1 MAITRLR
8 DGGHLTRI
16 RITGVPMD
24 LGASRRGVDMGPSA
38 LRVADL
44 ARKLEAL
51 GHTVEADDDVSTPLP
66 EVLLHR
72 PSELPGPVG
81 AFLPAI
87 TATCMELA
95 RVTADSIVAGAVPL
109 TIGGDHSIAAG
120 SIAGAAVALAQRG
133 QRLGVIWLDAHGDA
147 NTPETSVSGNVH
159 GMPLAHLLG
168 HGDAMFAG
176 ISAALGGPSPAI
188 LPSHVAVVGVRDLDE
203 PERRHL
209 RDWGVTTFT
218 MRAIDERGLRAVMQ
232 DALAIVGRDTG
243 GVHVSMDLDWLDP
256 VHAPGVGTPV
266 AGGATYRE
274 GHLAMEIVADSGR
287 LTSLDV
293 VEVNPVLDTQNRTAE
308 LAVGLVLS
316 AFGQQII

>member
-1 MAITRLR
+1 
-8 DGGHLTRI
+8 
-16 RITGVPMD
+16 MD

-51 GHTVEADDDVSTPLP
+51 GHVVEADDDVSAALP
-66 EVLLHR
+66 EVLLHQA
-72 PSELPGPVG
+72 SERPGPVG
-81 AFLPAI
+81 AFLPSI
-87 TATCMELA
+87 TATCIDLA
-95 RVTADSIVAGAVPL
+95 RVTADAIVAGAVPV

-120 SIAGAAVALAQRG
+120 SVAGAAAALARRG

-147 NTPETSVSGNVH
+147 NTPESSESGNIH

-168 HGDAMFAG
+168 HGDPTFSG
-176 ISAALGGPSPAI
+176 ISAALGGPTPAV
-188 LPSHVAVVGVRDLDE
+188 LAEHVALVGVRDLDE

-209 RDWGVTTFT
+209 RDWGVATFT
-218 MRAIDERGLRAVMQ
+218 MRAIDERGLRSVMQ
-232 DALAIVGRDTG
+232 EALVIAGQGTG

-293 VEVNPVLDTQNRTAE
+293 VEVNPVLDAQNRTAE

>member
-1 MAITRLR
+1 
-8 DGGHLTRI
+8 
-16 RITGVPMD
+16 MD

-44 ARKLEAL
+44 ARRLEAL
-51 GHTVEADDDVSTPLP
+51 GHVVEGDDDVAVPLP
-66 EVLLHR
+66 EVLLHQASAR
-72 PSELPGPVG
+72 PGPVG
-81 AFLPAI
+81 AFLPSI
-87 TATCMELA
+87 TATCLELA
-95 RVTADSIVAGAVPL
+95 RVTADAIAADATPVTV
-109 TIGGDHSIAAG
+109 GGDHSIAAG
-120 SIAGAAVALAQRG
+120 SIAGAAVALARRG

-147 NTPETSVSGNVH
+147 NTPASSASGNIH
-159 GMPLAHLLG
+159 GMPLAHVLG
-168 HGDAMFAG
+168 HGDPLFSG
-176 ISAALGGPSPAI
+176 ISAALGGPSPAV
-188 LPSHVAVVGVRDLDE
+188 LPGHVALVGVRDLDE

-209 RDWGVTTFT
+209 RDWGVATFT
-218 MRAIDERGLRAVMQ
+218 MRAIDERGLRSVMQ
-232 DALAIVGRDTG
+232 EALGIAGQGTG

-293 VEVNPVLDTQNRTAE
+293 VEVNPVLDAQNRTAE
-308 LAVGLVLS
+308 LAVGLVLC

>member
-1 MAITRLR
+1 M
-8 DGGHLTRI
+8 
-16 RITGVPMD
+16 
-24 LGASRRGVDMGPSA
+24 
-38 LRVADL
+38 
-44 ARKLEAL
+44 
-51 GHTVEADDDVSTPLP
+51 
-66 EVLLHR
+66 LLHQA
-72 PSELPGPVG
+72 SERPGPVG
-81 AFLPAI
+81 AFLPSI
-87 TATCMELA
+87 TATCIDLA
-95 RVTADSIVAGAVPL
+95 RVTADAIVAGAVPV

-120 SIAGAAVALAQRG
+120 SVAGAAAALARRG

-147 NTPETSVSGNVH
+147 NTPESSESGNIH

-168 HGDAMFAG
+168 HGDPTFSG
-176 ISAALGGPSPAI
+176 ISAALGGPTPAV
-188 LPSHVAVVGVRDLDE
+188 LAEHVALVGVRDLDE

-209 RDWGVTTFT
+209 RDWGVATFT
-218 MRAIDERGLRAVMQ
+218 MRAIDERGLRSVMQ
-232 DALAIVGRDTG
+232 EALVIAGQGTG

-293 VEVNPVLDTQNRTAE
+293 VEVNPVLDAQNRTAE

>member
-1 MAITRLR
+1 
-8 DGGHLTRI
+8 
-16 RITGVPMD
+16 
-24 LGASRRGVDMGPSA
+24 MGPSA

-51 GHTVEADDDVSTPLP
+51 GHSVEADDDVQAPLP

-72 PSELPGPVG
+72 AREGPGPVG

-87 TATCMELA
+87 TLTCVELA
-95 RVTADSIVAGAVPL
+95 RVTADAVENGAVPI
-109 TIGGDHSIAAG
+109 TVGGDHSIAAG
-120 SIAGAAVALAQRG
+120 SIAGAAAALAKRG

-147 NTPETSVSGNVH
+147 NTPTSSASGNIH
-159 GMPLAHLLG
+159 GMPLAHILG
-168 HGDAMFAG
+168 HGDAEFAG
-176 ISAALGGPSPAI
+176 ISALLGGPSPAV
-188 LPSHVAVVGVRDLDE
+188 LPGHVAVVGVRDLDE
-203 PERRHL
+203 PEREHL
-209 RDWGVTTFT
+209 REWGVTTFT
-218 MRAIDERGLRAVMQ
+218 MRTIDERGLRAVMQ
-232 DALAIVGRDTG
+232 DALTIAGRDTG

-316 AFGQQII
+316 AFGQRII

>member
-1 MAITRLR
+1 
-8 DGGHLTRI
+8 
-16 RITGVPMD
+16 MD

-51 GHTVEADDDVSTPLP
+51 GHVIEADDDVSAPLP
-66 EVLLHR
+66 EVLLQR
-72 PSELPGPVG
+72 ATLPQGPVS

-87 TATCMELA
+87 TSVCRELA
-95 RVTADSIVAGAVPL
+95 AATAEAVRAGAVPV
-109 TIGGDHSIAAG
+109 TVGGDHSIAAG
-120 SIAGAAVALAQRG
+120 SVAGAAAAMG
-133 QRLGVIWLDAHGDA
+133 EKGKRLGLIWLDAHGDA
-147 NTPETSVSGNVH
+147 HTPESSASGNIH

-168 HGDAMFAG
+168 HGDRDFSG
-176 ISAALGGPSPAI
+176 ISGELGGPVPAV
-188 LPSHVAVVGVRDLDE
+188 LPGHVAVVGVRDLDE
-203 PERRHL
+203 PERQHL
-209 RDWGVTTFT
+209 REWGVTTFT

-232 DALAIVGRDTG
+232 DALAIAGRDTG

-274 GHLAMEIVADSGR
+274 GHLAMEIIADSGR

-293 VEVNPVLDTQNRTAE
+293 VEVNPVLDSQNRTAE

-316 AFGQQII
+316 AFGQRII

>member
-1 MAITRLR
+1 
-8 DGGHLTRI
+8 
-16 RITGVPMD
+16 MD

-44 ARKLEAL
+44 ARRLEAL
-51 GHTVEADDDVSTPLP
+51 GHIVEEDDDVSAPLP

-72 PSELPGPVG
+72 ATNARSPVG
-81 AFLPAI
+81 AFLPSI
-87 TATCMELA
+87 TATCLELA
-95 RVTADSIVAGAVPL
+95 RVTADAVTAGAVPL

-120 SIAGAAVALAQRG
+120 SVAGAAVALAKRG
-133 QRLGVIWLDAHGDA
+133 QRLGLIWLDAHGDA
-147 NTPETSVSGNVH
+147 NTPESSASGNIH

-168 HGDAMFAG
+168 HGDPEFAG

-188 LPSHVAVVGVRDLDE
+188 LPEHVAIVGVRDLDE
-203 PERRHL
+203 PERMHL
-209 RDWGVTTFT
+209 RKWGVHTFT
-218 MRAIDERGLRAVMQ
+218 MRTIDERGLRVVMQ
-232 DALAIVGRDTG
+232 EALAIAGGNTG
-243 GVHVSMDLDWLDP
+243 GVHVSMDLDWVDP

-293 VEVNPVLDTQNRTAE
+293 VEVNPVLDSQNRTAE

-316 AFGQQII
+316 AFGQRII

>member
-1 MAITRLR
+1 M
-8 DGGHLTRI
+8 
-16 RITGVPMD
+16 TGVPMD

-44 ARKLEAL
+44 ARRLEAL
-51 GHTVEADDDVSTPLP
+51 GHTVEEDDDVSAPLP

-72 PSELPGPVG
+72 ASSGPGPVS

-87 TATCMELA
+87 TATCRELA
-95 RVTADSIVAGAVPL
+95 RITADAVASGAVPV
-109 TIGGDHSIAAG
+109 TVGGDHSIAAG
-120 SIAGAAVALAQRG
+120 SVAGAAAAFYARQE
-133 QRLGVIWLDAHGDA
+133 RLGLIWLDAHGDA
-147 NTPETSVSGNVH
+147 HTPLTSASGNVH

-168 HGDAMFAG
+168 HGDADFAG
-176 ISAALGGPSPAI
+176 ISAALGGPSPAV
-188 LPSHVAVVGVRDLDE
+188 LPGHVALVGVRDLDE
-203 PERRHL
+203 PERRVL
-209 RDWGVTTFT
+209 RDWGVATFT
-218 MRAIDERGLRAVMQ
+218 MRTIDERGLRAVMQ
-232 DALAIVGRDTG
+232 DALAIAGRDTG

-274 GHLAMEIVADSGR
+274 GHLAMEIIADSGR

-293 VEVNPVLDTQNRTAE
+293 VEVNPVLDSQNRTAE

-316 AFGQQII
+316 AFGQRII

>member
-1 MAITRLR
+1 
-8 DGGHLTRI
+8 
-16 RITGVPMD
+16 MD

-44 ARKLEAL
+44 ARRLEAL
-51 GHTVEADDDVSTPLP
+51 GHAVEADDDVSAPLP
-66 EVLLHR
+66 EVLLHQATSR
-72 PSELPGPVG
+72 PGPVG
-81 AFLPAI
+81 AFLPSI
-87 TATCMELA
+87 IATCLELG
-95 RVTADSIVAGAVPL
+95 RVTADAVDAGAVP
-109 TIGGDHSIAAG
+109 IAVGGDHSIAAG
-120 SIAGAAVALAQRG
+120 SIAGAAAALAKRG

-147 NTPETSVSGNVH
+147 NTPESSMSGNIH

-168 HGDAMFAG
+168 HGDSAFAG
-176 ISAALGGPSPAI
+176 VSAALGGPSPAV
-188 LPSHVAVVGVRDLDE
+188 LPEHVALVGVRDLDE

-218 MRAIDERGLRAVMQ
+218 MRTIDERGLRSVMQ
-232 DALAIVGRDTG
+232 EALTIAGGETG

-316 AFGQQII
+316 AFGQRII

>member
-1 MAITRLR
+1 
-8 DGGHLTRI
+8 
-16 RITGVPMD
+16 
-24 LGASRRGVDMGPSA
+24 
-38 LRVADL
+38 
-44 ARKLEAL
+44 
-51 GHTVEADDDVSTPLP
+51 
-66 EVLLHR
+66 
-72 PSELPGPVG
+72 
-81 AFLPAI
+81 
-87 TATCMELA
+87 
-95 RVTADSIVAGAVPL
+95 
-109 TIGGDHSIAAG
+109 
-120 SIAGAAVALAQRG
+120 
-133 QRLGVIWLDAHGDA
+133 
-147 NTPETSVSGNVH
+147 
-159 GMPLAHLLG
+159 MPLAHLLG
-168 HGDAMFAG
+168 HGDPMFAG

-316 AFGQQII
+316 AFGQRII

>member
-1 MAITRLR
+1 
-8 DGGHLTRI
+8 
-16 RITGVPMD
+16 MD

-44 ARKLEAL
+44 AKRLEAL
-51 GHTVEADDDVSTPLP
+51 GHIVETDDDVAAPLP
-66 EVLLHR
+66 EVLWHQASDR
-72 PSELPGPVG
+72 PSPVG

-87 TATCMELA
+87 TATCTELA
-95 RVTADSIVAGAVPL
+95 RLTASAITAGAVPIA
-109 TIGGDHSIAAG
+109 IGGDHSIAAG
-120 SIAGAAVALAQRG
+120 SVAGSAAALAQRG
-133 QRLGVIWLDAHGDA
+133 ERVGLIWLDAHGDI
-147 NTPETSVSGNVH
+147 NTPTTSASGNVH

-168 HGDAMFAG
+168 HGDEQFAG
-176 ISAALGGPSPAI
+176 ISALLGGPTPAI
-188 LPSHVAVVGVRDLDE
+188 LPGHVALVGVRDLDE

-209 RDWGVTTFT
+209 REWGVTAFT

-232 DALAIVGRDTG
+232 DALAIAGRDTG
-243 GVHVSMDLDWLDP
+243 GVHLSMDLDWVDS

-274 GHLAMEIVADSGR
+274 AHLAMEIVADSGR
-287 LTSLDV
+287 LIALDV

-316 AFGQQII
+316 AFGQRII

>member
-1 MAITRLR
+1 
-8 DGGHLTRI
+8 
-16 RITGVPMD
+16 
-24 LGASRRGVDMGPSA
+24 MGPSA
-38 LRVADL
+38 VRVADL
-44 ARKLEAL
+44 ARRLSAL
-51 GHTVEADDDVSTPLP
+51 GHSVEADDDVSAPIP

-72 PSELPGPVG
+72 ATELPGPVG
-81 AFLPAI
+81 AFMPSI

-95 RVTADSIVAGAVPL
+95 RVTADAILAGAVPVA
-109 TIGGDHSIAAG
+109 IGGDHSIAAG
-120 SIAGAAVALAQRG
+120 SIAGAAVALAQR
-133 QRLGVIWLDAHGDA
+133 QERLGVIWLDAHGDA
-147 NTPETSVSGNVH
+147 NTPQTSASGNIH

-168 HGDAMFAG
+168 HGDPSFSG
-176 ISAALGGPSPAI
+176 ISAALGGPAPAV
-188 LPSHVAVVGVRDLDE
+188 LPGHVALVGVRDLDE
-203 PERRHL
+203 PERQHL
-209 RDWGVTTFT
+209 REWGVSTFT

-232 DALAIVGRDTG
+232 DALAIAGRDTG

-316 AFGQQII
+316 AFGLRII